1 MPQNDLRTFLNFC
14 KVILCFPS
22 LIGSHKGKKEKKKG
36 KRKKGKRKKGKRKK
50 TNLYYHKVGEVD
62 GGVGGFFGFGELYN
76 TLGK

>member
-36 KRKKGKRKKGKRKK
+36 KRKKEKGKKGKKNLKK
-50 TNLYYHKVGEVD
+50 EKEKD
-62 GGVGGFFGFGELYN
+62 F
-76 TLGK
+76 